1 MFSMTTTKK
10 FDTLNLNKALLDNL
24 ALLGYESMTPV
35 QAESLPQILNK
46 KDIIAQAKTGSGK
59 TATFGLGIL
68 NALNLKFFG
77 TQALIICPTRELA
90 EQVAQSIRKLARQM
104 PNVKIINL
112 SGGLPMKAQL
122 DSLKYGAHIIVGTP
136 GRILKHLD
144 KASLDISQLSTL
156 VLDEADRMLDMG
168 FSEAIDNIIKKT
180 PKKRQTLMF
189 SATFPDAIKSMAN
202 QYLYQPISI
211 VIESNHEQALIQEVF
226 YKANSTEKLNLV
238 TALLAHHQPASVL
251 IFCNTKQMTSE
262 ITQHLKTQGYT
273 VKCLNGDMEQV
284 DRDLAM
290 IQFANASCPILVATD
305 VAARGL
311 DINALPL
318 VINYELAFDVETHT
332 HRIGRTGRAG
342 QTGLAVSLVSPNQM
356 HLLPHEHIDWGKK
369 EELTAN
375 EHFSKIP
382 TMLTINLD
390 LGKKDKLRPGDI
402 LGTLIKDV
410 GIPVEAIGKINIL
423 ALRSY
428 VAIRNELAKKVCNT
442 LSTKKIKG
450 MLVKA
455 RIIGC

>member
-1 MFSMTTTKK
+1 MFSMTTPKK
-10 FDTLNLNKALLDNL
+10 FDTLKLNKDLLNNL
-24 ALLGYESMTPV
+24 SQIGYESMTPV
-35 QAESLPQILNK
+35 QEESLPVILNK

-59 TATFGLGIL
+59 TAAFGLGIL
-68 NALNLKFFG
+68 NGLNLKFFG

-90 EQVAQSIRKLARQM
+90 EQVGQSIRKLARQM

-112 SGGLPMKAQL
+112 SGGMPMKAQL
-122 DSLKYGAHIIVGTP
+122 DSLKYGTHIVVGTP

-189 SATFPDAIKSMAN
+189 SATFPDAILLMAE
-202 QYLYQPISI
+202 QYLNQPTRI
-211 VIESNHEQALIQEVF
+211 VIESKLEESDIQEVF
-226 YKANSTEKLNLV
+226 YKTNSNEKLHLV
-238 TALLAHHQPASVL
+238 TSLLAHHQPASVL
-251 IFCNTKQMTSE
+251 IFCNTKLMTSE

-290 IQFANASCPILVATD
+290 IQFANSSCPILVATD

-311 DINALPL
+311 DIKDLPL

-342 QTGLAVSLVSPNQM
+342 QTGLAVSLVSANQR
-356 HLLPHEHIDWGKK
+356 HLLPQEKIAWSNI
-369 EELTAN
+369 EELSSDA
-375 EHFSKIP
+375 HFSKIP
-382 TMLTINLD
+382 KMLTINLD

-402 LGTLIKDV
+402 LGTLVKDV

-428 VAIRNELAKKVCNT
+428 VAISNELAKKVCNS

-450 MLVKA
+450 MQVKA